1 VDDAADTLG
10 DEMRK
15 PYAQALRELFTE
27 GLAAASPDFEF
38 VRRHQPLAGI
48 PGERAFRRA
57 VSADVVQW
65 LVLVPD
71 LKREAFFLE
80 LGWSRRGRF
89 PQLTMRPSFVRP
101 LDAGPE
107 EEVLV
112 RLRELAGENDFG
124 WVIEEPPMGGTRE
137 AMLAYLIAQSAPL
150 EPEVARARV
159 APLVDEALAMWIEL
173 GRPFLERHAG
183 GP

>member
-1 VDDAADTLG
+1 
-10 DEMRK
+10 MRK
-15 PYAQALRELFTE
+15 AYAQALRELFAE
-27 GLAAASPDFEF
+27 GLASASPDFEF

-48 PGERAFRRA
+48 PGERAFRRT
-57 VSADVVQW
+57 VSPDVVQW
-65 LVLVPD
+65 LIVVPD

-80 LGWSRRGRF
+80 VGWSRRGRF

-101 LDAGPE
+101 ADAGPE
-107 EEVLV
+107 GEVLV

-124 WVIEEPPMGGTRE
+124 WTIEEPPMGGNRDD
-137 AMLAYLIAQSAPL
+137 MLAYMIAQTAPL

-159 APLVDEALAMWIEL
+159 APLVEEALAMWIEL

-183 GP
+183 GA

>member
-1 VDDAADTLG
+1 MTG
-10 DEMRK
+10 RMRK
-15 PYAQALRELFTE
+15 AYAQALRELFAE

-48 PGERAFRRA
+48 PGERAFRRT
-57 VSADVVQW
+57 VSPDIVQW
-65 LVLVPD
+65 LVVVPD
-71 LKREAFFLE
+71 LKREVFFLE
-80 LGWSRRGRF
+80 VGWSRRGRF

-101 LDAGPE
+101 ADAGRE
-107 EEVLV
+107 GEVLI

-124 WVIEEPPMGGTRE
+124 WTIDEPPMGGNRDD
-137 AMLAYLIAQSAPL
+137 MLAYLIAQTAPL

-159 APLVDEALAMWIEL
+159 APHVEEALAMWIEL

-183 GP
+183 GA